1 MSGRKKMQE
10 QPATPGLKL
19 VKGAKEAVES
29 ALLAE
34 LRVATEK
41 ATAAAQAVEQHNAL
55 AQQLQAQYVGA
66 NAVVQHVYEKIA
78 KRHKLGPHDG
88 VDLKAGIVKRGH
100 FAPDA
105 AAETKE

>member
-1 MSGRKKMQE
+1 MSSRKKEQE

-34 LRVATEK
+34 LRVATDK
-41 ATAAAQAVEQHNAL
+41 ATAAANAVEQHNAL
-55 AQQLQAQYVGA
+55 AQTLQQQYVGA

-78 KRHKLGPHDG
+78 KRYKLGPHDG
-88 VDLKAGIVKRGH
+88 VDLKAGVVKRGH
-100 FAPDA
+100 FAPSA
-105 AAETKE
+105 SSEKE